1 MSLTIQRDK
10 RSLEDLPKSGLIHL
24 AKKLSAR
31 NHILNKRLEDR
42 KPTPLAQIMVS
53 FWDDDAQ
60 EFREGVSQ
68 IIHEESP
75 LAEVAYKIL
84 AQREATLQ
92 HVLDVLRDMG
102 GDEDDTPVLEES
114 EVDGVLFTRQEDNNE

>member
-1 MSLTIQRDK
+1 
-10 RSLEDLPKSGLIHL
+10 
-24 AKKLSAR
+24 
-31 NHILNKRLEDR
+31 
-42 KPTPLAQIMVS
+42 MVS